1 MPGPSE
7 APDRILL
14 FCSEPSCP
22 QCRMAMQSRRDC
34 KRDARLDRLLGILY
48 ADIGAYEDQVR
59 GLGVSCVFG

>member
-1 MPGPSE
+1 
-7 APDRILL
+7 
-14 FCSEPSCP
+14 
-22 QCRMAMQSRRDC
+22 MAMQSRRDC